1 MTSTM
6 NTTMTTPID
15 YISASDNTASD
26 SSDTNSDTVMFDK
39 TAYFREHPDLGMVAS
54 NQRDN
59 KSRNQ
64 KAQDQED
71 ARNRKLETA
80 ISKLPNKIQRQIS
93 TEIPNPLKKEK
104 KLKQTTKL
112 SKVYSNVEKDIQD
125 QIYEAALSDT
135 LSDDEEDQE
144 QDQEEDVEEGYYQI
158 YRENMRLLDCCIDD
172 PENYCLSQYPHLMED
187 IQRYEYYVAARES
200 EREDAKEDEE
210 KRTFDEHQRD
220 VINKKYQ
227 LVFDET
233 FGRYDEAYLLS
244 DLEAQ
249 ERMDDSALCHL
260 GDETDDDDLLKQQ
273 AEWEE
278 YARNKRA
285 LEEYHYDI
293 STLDFNLETEL
304 KEKIR
309 AYEEKYFDA
318 DTVSEQ
324 QKMMDFLTE
333 LENERAEK
341 DIDMMEKVIIN
352 MMLNCPKDF
361 EVNPEPITYSYN
373 SCNETNNNLYKD
385 KDDDIYY

>member
-1 MTSTM
+1 MTTK
-6 NTTMTTPID
+6 TMTTQIND
-15 YISASDNTASD
+15 ISASDNTASD

-71 ARNRKLETA
+71 ARNRKLEAT
-80 ISKLPNKIQRQIS
+80 ISQLPNKIQRQIS
-93 TEIPNPLKKEK
+93 REIPNPLKKEK

-112 SKVYSNVEKDIQD
+112 SKVYSNMEKDIQD

-135 LSDDEEDQE
+135 LSDDDSEEDQD
-144 QDQEEDVEEGYYQI
+144 QDVDEGYYQI
-158 YRENMRLLDCCIDD
+158 YRQNLHLLDCCLDD

-187 IQRYEYYVAARES
+187 IQRYEYYVAARE
-200 EREDAKEDEE
+200 EAREEAREAET
-210 KRTFDEHQRD
+210 RTFDEHQKD

-260 GDETDDDDLLKQQ
+260 EDEADHEDLLKQQ

-309 AYEEKYFDA
+309 AYEERYFDP
-318 DTVSEQ
+318 DTISEQ
-324 QKMMDFLTE
+324 QKMMDFLAE
-333 LENERAEK
+333 LENEREEK

-352 MMLNCPKDF
+352 MMLNCSKDS
-361 EVNPEPITYSYN
+361 EVNPATITYAHN
-373 SCNETNNNLYKD
+373 SLD
-385 KDDDIYY
+385 QSIDDNSDNGTDFY

>member
-1 MTSTM
+1 MTTK
-6 NTTMTTPID
+6 TMTTPID
-15 YISASDNTASD
+15 EISASDNTASD

-39 TAYFREHPDLGMVAS
+39 TAYFRENPDLGMVAS

-71 ARNRKLETA
+71 ARNRKLEAT

-112 SKVYSNVEKDIQD
+112 SKVYSNVERDIQD
-125 QIYEAALSDT
+125 QIYEAQLSDT
-135 LSDDEEDQE
+135 LSDDEEDQD
-144 QDQEEDVEEGYYQI
+144 QDQEEDQDVEEGYYQI
-158 YRENMRLLDCCIDD
+158 YRNNMRLLDCCIDD

-187 IQRYEYYVAARES
+187 IQSYEYYVLAKEE
-200 EREDAKEDEE
+200 EREAAS

-227 LVFDET
+227 LVFDKTFT

-244 DLEAQ
+244 DIEAQ

-260 GDETDDDDLLKQQ
+260 GDEADEDLLKQQ
-273 AEWEE
+273 AEWED

-285 LEEYHYDI
+285 LEEYNYDI
-293 STLDFNLETEL
+293 SILDFNLETEL

-309 AYEEKYFDA
+309 AYEEKYFDV
-318 DTVSEQ
+318 DTVSEE

-333 LENERAEK
+333 LETERAEK
-341 DIDMMEKVIIN
+341 HIDMMEKVIIN
-352 MMLNCPKDF
+352 TMLNCSKDCDY
-361 EVNPEPITYSYN
+361 NPEPITYDYN
-373 SCNETNNNLYKD
+373 SWDEIIDLSDNDLGEDN
-385 KDDDIYY
+385 DDDIYY

>member
-1 MTSTM
+1 MTTK
-6 NTTMTTPID
+6 TMTTPIND
-15 YISASDNTASD
+15 ISASDNTASD

-71 ARNRKLETA
+71 ARNRKLEAT

-135 LSDDEEDQE
+135 LSDEDSE
-144 QDQEEDVEEGYYQI
+144 KDQEEDVDEGYYQI
-158 YRENMRLLDCCIDD
+158 YRENMRLLDCCLND
-172 PENYCLSQYPHLMED
+172 PENHCLSQYPRLMED
-187 IQRYEYYVAARES
+187 IQRYEYYVAVREE
-200 EREDAKEDEE
+200 EREDEE

-227 LVFDET
+227 LVFEET
-233 FGRYDEAYLLS
+233 FGRYDEAYRLS

-260 GDETDDDDLLKQQ
+260 GDEADHEDLLKQQ
-273 AEWEE
+273 AEWED
-278 YARNKRA
+278 YARNKKA

-293 STLDFNLETEL
+293 STLDFNLEAEL
-304 KEKIR
+304 NEKIR
-309 AYEEKYFDA
+309 AYEERYFDA
-318 DTVSEQ
+318 DTISEE

-333 LENERAEK
+333 LENEREQK
-341 DIDMMEKVIIN
+341 DIDMIEKVIRN
-352 MMLNCPKDF
+352 MMLNCSKDF
-361 EVNPEPITYSYN
+361 EPNQVHITYA
-373 SCNETNNNLYKD
+373 CNLDQSNDD
-385 KDDDIYY
+385 KDNDDIY

>member
-1 MTSTM
+1 MTTK
-6 NTTMTTPID
+6 TMTTPID
-15 YISASDNTASD
+15 DISASDNTASD

-71 ARNRKLETA
+71 ARNRKLEAT

-93 TEIPNPLKKEK
+93 TDIPNSLKKEK

-125 QIYEAALSDT
+125 QIYEAELSDT
-135 LSDDEEDQE
+135 LSDDEEDQ
-144 QDQEEDVEEGYYQI
+144 DQEEDQDVEEGYYQI
-158 YRENMRLLDCCIDD
+158 YRHNMHLLDCCLDD

-187 IQRYEYYVAARES
+187 IQSYENYVATRES
-200 EREDAKEDEE
+200 EREAAI

-233 FGRYDEAYLLS
+233 YGRYDEAYLLS
-244 DLEAQ
+244 DIEAQ

-260 GDETDDDDLLKQQ
+260 GEEADHEDLLKQQ
-273 AEWEE
+273 SEWED

-293 STLDFNLETEL
+293 SILDFDLETEL
-304 KEKIR
+304 KAKIR
-309 AYEEKYFDA
+309 AYEERYFDA

-324 QKMMDFLTE
+324 QKMMEFLTE
-333 LENERAEK
+333 LETEREEK
-341 DIDMMEKVIIN
+341 NIDMMKKVIIN
-352 MMLNCPKDF
+352 MMLKTPEDF
-361 EVNPEPITYSYN
+361 EANPVPITYAYN
-373 SCNETNNNLYKD
+373 SCEQTIDLSNNKD

>member
-1 MTSTM
+1 MTTK
-6 NTTMTTPID
+6 TMTTPID
-15 YISASDNTASD
+15 DISASDNTASD

-39 TAYFREHPDLGMVAS
+39 TAYFRENPDLGMVAS

-125 QIYEAALSDT
+125 QIYEAELSDT
-135 LSDDEEDQE
+135 LSEEDQE
-144 QDQEEDVEEGYYQI
+144 QDEEEGYYQI

-187 IQRYEYYVAARES
+187 IQRYEYYVAVRESARESARES
-200 EREDAKEDEE
+200 EET
-210 KRTFDEHQRD
+210 RTFDEHQRD

-244 DLEAQ
+244 DVEAQ

-260 GDETDDDDLLKQQ
+260 GDEADHEDLLKQQ
-273 AEWEE
+273 AEWED

-293 STLDFNLETEL
+293 STLDFNLESVL
-304 KEKIR
+304 KAKIR
-309 AYEEKYFDA
+309 AYEERYFDA

-333 LENERAEK
+333 LENEREEK

-352 MMLNCPKDF
+352 MMLKCSKDSD
-361 EVNPEPITYSYN
+361 VNPVPITYSYN
-373 SCNETNNNLYKD
+373 SCEETNNDLYKD
-385 KDDDIYY
+385 KDDDIY

>member
-1 MTSTM
+1 MTTK
-6 NTTMTTPID
+6 TMTTPIND
-15 YISASDNTASD
+15 ISASDNTASD

-39 TAYFREHPDLGMVAS
+39 TAYFRENPDLGMVAS

-71 ARNRKLETA
+71 ARNRKLEAT

-125 QIYEAALSDT
+125 QIYEAEFYDT
-135 LSDDEEDQE
+135 LSEEDSDQDQDQDQE
-144 QDQEEDVEEGYYQI
+144 QDADEGYYQI
-158 YRENMRLLDCCIDD
+158 YRHNMHLLDCCLND
-172 PENYCLSQYPHLMED
+172 PENYCLSQYPRLMED
-187 IQRYEYYVAARES
+187 IQRYEYYVAAREE
-200 EREDAKEDEE
+200 EREEEE
-210 KRTFDEHQRD
+210 KRTFHEHQRD

-227 LVFDET
+227 LVFEET

-244 DLEAQ
+244 DIEAQ
-249 ERMDDSALCHL
+249 ERLDDSALCHL

-278 YARNKRA
+278 YARNKRV
-285 LEEYHYDI
+285 LEEYHHDI
-293 STLDFNLETEL
+293 SILDFNLETKL

-309 AYEEKYFDA
+309 AYEERYFDA
-318 DTVSEQ
+318 DTISEQ

-333 LENERAEK
+333 LENERQLK
-341 DIDMMEKVIIN
+341 DIDMMEKVIRN
-352 MMLNCPKDF
+352 MMLNCSNDF
-361 EVNPEPITYSYN
+361 EPNPVHITYAH
-373 SCNETNNNLYKD
+373 NLDQTIDDKD
-385 KDDDIYY
+385 NDDDIYY

>member
-1 MTSTM
+1 MTTK
-6 NTTMTTPID
+6 TMTTPID
-15 YISASDNTASD
+15 DISASDNTASD

-125 QIYEAALSDT
+125 QIYEAELSDT
-135 LSDDEEDQE
+135 FSDHDTEEGQE
-144 QDQEEDVEEGYYQI
+144 EYQDQFQDVEEGYYQT
-158 YRENMRLLDCCIDD
+158 YRQNMSLLDCCLND
-172 PENYCLSQYPHLMED
+172 PENYCLSQYPRLMED
-187 IQRYEYYVAARES
+187 IQRYEYYVLARDE
-200 EREDAKEDEE
+200 EREEE
-210 KRTFDEHQRD
+210 NKRTFDEYQRD

-233 FGRYDEAYLLS
+233 FGQYDESYLLS
-244 DLEAQ
+244 DIEAQ
-249 ERMDDSALCHL
+249 ERMDDSALCYV
-260 GDETDDDDLLKQQ
+260 GDETDEDLLKQQ
-273 AEWEE
+273 ADWEE

-293 STLDFNLETEL
+293 SVLDFDLETEL

-309 AYEEKYFDA
+309 AYEERYFDV
-318 DTVSEQ
+318 DTVSEE

-352 MMLNCPKDF
+352 TMLNCSKDCDY
-361 EVNPEPITYSYN
+361 NPIPITYDYN
-373 SCNETNNNLYKD
+373 SWDEIIDLSDNDLD

>member
-1 MTSTM
+1 MTRQ
-6 NTTMTTPID
+6 ID
-15 YISASDNTASD
+15 DISASDNTASD
-26 SSDTNSDTVMFDK
+26 SSDTNSETVMFDK

-64 KAQDQED
+64 KAQDQDD
-71 ARNRKLETA
+71 ARNRKLEAA

-93 TEIPNPLKKEK
+93 TEIPNPFKKEK

-135 LSDDEEDQE
+135 LSEEDSE
-144 QDQEEDVEEGYYQI
+144 DNQDVDQDVDEGYYQI
-158 YRENMRLLDCCIDD
+158 YRQNMHLLDCCLDD

-187 IQRYEYYVAARES
+187 IQRYEYYVATREATREAARES
-200 EREDAKEDEE
+200 EREETET
-210 KRTFDEHQRD
+210 RTFDEHQRD

-244 DLEAQ
+244 DIEAQ
-249 ERMDDSALCHL
+249 ERIDDSALCHL
-260 GDETDDDDLLKQQ
+260 EDESDHEDLLKQQ

-278 YARNKRA
+278 YAHNKRA

-293 STLDFNLETEL
+293 STLDFNLEAEL

-309 AYEEKYFDA
+309 AYEEKYFDP
-318 DTVSEQ
+318 DTISEQ
-324 QKMMDFLTE
+324 QKMMDFLAE
-333 LENERAEK
+333 LENEREEK
-341 DIDMMEKVIIN
+341 DIDMMKKVVIN
-352 MMLNCPKDF
+352 MMLKTPEDF
-361 EVNPEPITYSYN
+361 EVNPVPINYAYN
-373 SCNETNNNLYKD
+373 LDQSI
-385 KDDDIYY
+385 DDNDTDNDIY

>member
-1 MTSTM
+1 MTTK
-6 NTTMTTPID
+6 TMTTPID
-15 YISASDNTASD
+15 EFSASDNTASD

-39 TAYFREHPDLGMVAS
+39 TAYFRENPDLGMVAS

-71 ARNRKLETA
+71 ARNRKLEAT

-93 TEIPNPLKKEK
+93 TDIPNPLKKEK

-125 QIYEAALSDT
+125 QIHEAALSDT
-135 LSDDEEDQE
+135 LSEEDTEQDQDQE
-144 QDQEEDVEEGYYQI
+144 QEQDVDEGYYQI
-158 YRENMRLLDCCIDD
+158 YRHNMHLLDCCLDD
-172 PENYCLSQYPHLMED
+172 PENYCLSQYPNLMED
-187 IQRYEYYVAARES
+187 IQRYEYYVAARELA
-200 EREDAKEDEE
+200 REEAET
-210 KRTFDEHQRD
+210 RTFDEHQRD

-233 FGRYDEAYLLS
+233 FGRYDEAYRLS
-244 DLEAQ
+244 DLEVQ

-260 GDETDDDDLLKQQ
+260 EDDSDHEDLLKQQ

-309 AYEEKYFDA
+309 AYEERYFDA
-318 DTVSEQ
+318 DTISEE

-333 LENERAEK
+333 LENEREQN
-341 DIDMMEKVIIN
+341 DIDMMKKVIIN
-352 MMLNCPKDF
+352 MILKTPEDF
-361 EVNPEPITYSYN
+361 EANPVPITY
-373 SCNETNNNLYKD
+373 THNNLD
-385 KDDDIYY
+385 RLIDDNDDDLY